1 MKCLVNK
8 DSLKQAIYT
17 LPPSHSRLRDMK
29 AASCTQEPN
38 DLISQ
43 CCFSHSQHSVA
54 TFSLPDVP
62 IGWTTKG
69 LFELSM
75 LCFLLEEA
83 AKPKSGQRYG
93 PKDSVF
99 QASQSPGWE

>member
-17 LPPSHSRLRDMK
+17 PPPSPSPLRIMK
-29 AASCTQEPN
+29 AASCAQEPN

-43 CCFSHSQHSVA
+43 HCLSHSQHCAA

-62 IGWTTKG
+62 IGVILFQIKWATEG
-69 LFELSM
+69 LSELSM
-75 LCFLLEEA
+75 LCFVLEEA
-83 AKPKSGQRYG
+83 AEPKSGQRCG
-93 PKDSVF
+93 P
-99 QASQSPGWE
+99 